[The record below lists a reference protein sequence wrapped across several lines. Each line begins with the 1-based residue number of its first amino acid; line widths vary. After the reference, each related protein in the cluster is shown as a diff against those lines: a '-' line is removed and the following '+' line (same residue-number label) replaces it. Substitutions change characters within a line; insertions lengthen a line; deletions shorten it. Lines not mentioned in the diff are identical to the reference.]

1 MMYCVENCAF
11 YMGEECSINLVGEA
25 LDDLSKVIAELTEAI
40 SALGGEIREVR
51 ISRLSF
57 QR

>member
-1 MMYCVENCAF
+1 
-11 YMGEECSINLVGEA
+11 LVGEA
-25 LDDLSKVIAELTEAI
+25 LDDLRKVVAELTEAI

-51 ISRLSF
+51 ISRLPF